1 MRWCWRMYGER
12 SSERVNVRVVLHI
25 RQTLPNHRRRT
36 TGSGCR
42 RMSCNWHGSHFVK
55 PFLPWAFD
63 ARWEEGQRAKR
74 CSETFC
80 PFSSVI
86 NYSINHRYLSKG
98 IGNGSMNLISHAQSM
113 LRLQLKIHI
122 VRSSCFMDYRDRD
135 LRITGSQLCEWYRD

>member
-1 MRWCWRMYGER
+1 MYGER

-25 RQTLPNHRRRT
+25 LPNHRRRT

-42 RMSCNWHGSHFVK
+42 RMSCNWHWSHFVK

-80 PFSSVI
+80 PFSSVGCV
-86 NYSINHRYLSKG
+86 NSLFN
-98 IGNGSMNLISHAQSM
+98 
-113 LRLQLKIHI
+113 
-122 VRSSCFMDYRDRD
+122 
-135 LRITGSQLCEWYRD
+135 